1 MFAGSSSGSSSSGSS
16 GSSSSSDSGASKN
29 LFDEWSSFGG
39 QPDASQPAH
48 APQQQD
54 DAPQRSAD
62 SPIQGP
68 TQREGSIS
76 GASATDQ
83 VVDVRLSSELQQSL
97 LQARNAET
105 KMLQRFRGVSN

>member
-1 MFAGSSSGSSSSGSS
+1 MFGGSNSDSSSSGSS
-16 GSSSSSDSGASKN
+16 NSNSDSAKSRS
-29 LFDEWSSFGG
+29 LFDDWSSFGG
-39 QPDASQPAH
+39 SKSGVSQPAH

-54 DAPQRSAD
+54 NAPERSAD

-68 TQREGSIS
+68 TQRESSIS

-97 LQARNAET
+97 LQAP
-105 KMLQRFRGVSN
+105 